1 MGDSLLEKIPLMNAK
16 QLHELA
22 HQWNWDNGLTVLQKI
37 IENPQCSIGTAC
49 LIYWRGSPHYFRKF
63 TDPNEIPYYNRENYD
78 LLEQIEKRMA
88 AGFFIHYGIA
98 YDPRN
103 DEGSDFTRCKYK
115 PSLMKRDI
123 PTCMLVATTK
133 QGILRFELAAS

>member
-1 MGDSLLEKIPLMNAK
+1 MESLVLENIPLMNTE

-22 HQWNWDNGLTVLQKI
+22 DQWNWDDGLTVLQKI
-37 IENPQCSIGTAC
+37 IENPHCSIGTAC

-63 TDPNEIPYYNRENYD
+63 THPDEIPFYNRENYD

-88 AGFFIHYGIA
+88 ASFFQHNGIA

-103 DEGSDFTRCKYK
+103 DEGSDFTRCRYK
-115 PSLMKRDI
+115 LSLMKRDI
-123 PTCMLVATTK
+123 PDSLLIATTK
-133 QGILRFELAAS
+133 QGILRFELLIS